1 MKLILT
7 FTLALGLWAF
17 ATGCSHAPQPAT
29 AQKKIKPGARIVDV
43 RTPAEYATG
52 HYPGATN
59 IPLAE
64 IPNRLADFGPRDKPI
79 VLYCR
84 SGNRSG
90 QAQRLL
96 QHAGFT
102 DVTNAGG
109 LSDLQ
114 K

>member
-1 MKLILT
+1 MKTLLNL
-7 FTLALGLWAF
+7 TLALGLWAST
-17 ATGCSHAPQPAT
+17 TGCTHATPPAT
-29 AQKKIKPGARIVDV
+29 VQEKIKHGARVVDV

-64 IPNRLADFGPRDKPI
+64 IPNRLADFGPQDKPI

-96 QHAGFT
+96 QQAGFT